1 MAFKDIIGQNKAIRI
16 LRRTIERRRIPSSY
30 LFAGESGIGKKC
42 TAMNLAKTVNCLN
55 PVDSAYPSIDCCD
68 ECISCKK
75 IDTGVHPDCLVVY
88 PEGGQIRI
96 EEIRSVDNALSLK
109 PFEGKKKIV
118 IINDAETMNVFASN
132 AFLKTLEEPPKD
144 SLIILISSKPDN
156 LSDTIRS
163 RCSRI
168 NFTPLS
174 YEESQRVLER
184 ILVQG
189 GKTPHE
195 ISTLI
200 RLSLG
205 RPGFV
210 LSGELIEEREWF
222 LCLLKGM
229 LLSKKDGWTS
239 KEEMEK
245 WHDLL
250 LIFLRDMAILK
261 ITREATDLINN
272 DIEDFI
278 NTLSKSMDIKCI
290 IRVYHKINLL
300 RRYLYFNLNRSLTW
314 NYTSSLLRAAMDGAY
329 A

>member
-1 MAFKDIIGQNKAIRI
+1 MAFKDLIGQNKAMSI
-16 LRRTIERRRIPSSY
+16 LQRTIKRGRIPSSY

-42 TAMNLAKTVNCLN
+42 TAMNLAKTVNCLK
-55 PVDSAYPSIDCCD
+55 PVDSEYPPVDCCD
-68 ECISCKK
+68 ECVSCKK
-75 IDTGVHPDCLVVY
+75 IDAGVHPDCLIVS

-96 EEIRSVDNALSLK
+96 EEIRSVDSRLSLK
-109 PFEGKKKIV
+109 AFEGKKKIV

-144 SLIILISSKPDN
+144 SLIILVSSKPDN

-163 RCSRI
+163 RCSRV

-174 YEESQRVLER
+174 YEESQRVLQRTIGQE
-184 ILVQG
+184 
-189 GKTPHE
+189 GKTPRE

-222 LCLLKGM
+222 LNLLKGM
-229 LLSKKDGWTS
+229 LLLKKDGWTS

-245 WHDLL
+245 WHNFL

-261 ITREATDLINN
+261 ITREATYLINN
-272 DIEDFI
+272 DLEDFI
-278 NTLSKSMDIKCI
+278 NTLGKSMDIKGI
-290 IRVYHKINLL
+290 IKVYEKINFL
-300 RRYLYFNLNRSLTW
+300 RRYFYFNLNRPLTW